1 MEALAK
7 GAMRFSRK
15 FTVREL
21 RERWRALL
29 YDPEIA
35 AQAASR
41 MVEAEAALSNLP
53 PNPKSLNEHRNTK
66 VLARKRRARSIRSL
80 YYKKRKRMAAE
91 QLVAAVMLENE
102 LESDFMTG
110 DEMAEDIVHG
120 EQGGALQ
127 PILPSGLEDKSMP
140 GGLLSPKKATTD
152 VEEPTFSQMV
162 SLLAAGGVGAVI
174 KAMPVVMVMDNAIHA
189 EHKVLGG
196 ISENRGT
203 LSGHAKLLKI
213 EASQPDEKIM
223 LGSKLVS
230 ECLES
235 RHAQESDVVIPTPEV
250 RVVLPS
256 ETGTAEGAGASVGA
270 DLQLHHSSKPEE
282 IVEQLQLEQTIER
295 DLVGNHNH
303 TLDATPKDYISQQ
316 KGARVKTD
324 LVNECDCKP
333 PNPSFLSVSTFSI
346 SLTLLHF

>member
-53 PNPKSLNEHRNTK
+53 PNTKTLNEHRNTK

-91 QLVAAVMLENE
+91 KLVAAVMLENE

-127 PILPSGLEDKSMP
+127 PILPSGLEDKSLP
-140 GGLLSPKKATTD
+140 GGLLSPKEPTTD
-152 VEEPTFSQMV
+152 FEEPTFSEMV
-162 SLLAAGGVGAVI
+162 SLLAAGECQ
-174 KAMPVVMVMDNAIHA
+174 H
-189 EHKVLGG
+189 
-196 ISENRGT
+196 
-203 LSGHAKLLKI
+203 SGH
-213 EASQPDEKIM
+213 
-223 LGSKLVS
+223 
-230 ECLES
+230 
-235 RHAQESDVVIPTPEV
+235 
-250 RVVLPS
+250 
-256 ETGTAEGAGASVGA
+256 
-270 DLQLHHSSKPEE
+270 
-282 IVEQLQLEQTIER
+282 
-295 DLVGNHNH
+295 
-303 TLDATPKDYISQQ
+303 
-316 KGARVKTD
+316 
-324 LVNECDCKP
+324 CKMP
-333 PNPSFLSVSTFSI
+333 IYAFTCVFLSCCKVSGSGVRILFLHSG
-346 SLTLLHF
+346 LL